1 MAVTDWNRLTAE
13 ALRLL
18 AARDAVVLLP
28 VASVEQHGPHLPT
41 GVDDI
46 LVTAVCRRA
55 ARLLTPG
62 MPVVVAPT
70 VWCGLADHHVAFGGT
85 FSLSLATYHA
95 LLRDLCRSILKAG
108 FGKIVLVNGHAGNI
122 AGLAAISAD
131 LTRELEAPIATATY
145 FMLAAAEIAGLLEDQ
160 GGLMHACEA
169 ETSMMMATGART
181 GGRIAAPGRAWPGL
195 RRCRLPQADAEAM
208 GRVRPADGV
217 RRPWR
222 YPARE
227 RCEGRGLAGRLRH
240 RSCQALAGW
249 RTVEPVT
256 APAES
261 SPTLRDTI
269 GLGRHEG
276 GWW

>member
-1 MAVTDWNRLTAE
+1 MAVTDWSRLTAE

-46 LVTAVCRRA
+46 LVTAVCRRT
-55 ARLLTPG
+55 ARLLTLG

-122 AGLAAISAD
+122 AGL
-131 LTRELEAPIATATY
+131 
-145 FMLAAAEIAGLLEDQ
+145 LEDQ
-160 GGLMHACEA
+160 GGLMHACEV
-169 ETSMMMATGART
+169 ETSMMMAT
-181 GGRIAAPGRAWPGL
+181 APELVDAS
-195 RRCRLPQADAEAM
+195 RLPDAHGPAFDVAASLRPTVKRWVAFDRLTASGVLGDARRASAAKGEALL
-208 GRVRPADGV
+208 A
-217 RRPWR
+217 
-222 YPARE
+222 AR
-227 RCEGRGLAGRLRH
+227 AT
-240 RSCQALAGW
+240 ALARRLQDG
-249 RTVEPVT
+249 EPWN
-256 APAES
+256 
-261 SPTLRDTI
+261 L
-269 GLGRHEG
+269 
-276 GWW
+276 